1 MNSEEITGTQGTD
14 GSDGSQGTT
23 GTQGP
28 TPYLESLSFEL
39 ALETSKPQK
48 KAGKLLNRFEEK
60 DSKLLSVSIDSNG
73 VRRWKDDKD
82 DPVECDLEEKGFVGK
97 KLILCH
103 RYFGTQGV
111 AGRCGEMISE
121 TVSTITNEVGY
132 FTCGEVIDHIL
143 DFEKCDRP
151 KTKWFGGIDCH
162 HIWFEGLG
170 ENTGEA
176 GDGYH
181 VCWGS

>member
-1 MNSEEITGTQGTD
+1 MNSKEIT
-14 GSDGSQGTT
+14 
-23 GTQGP
+23 GP

-39 ALETSKPQK
+39 ALETSKPEK

-73 VRRWKDDKD
+73 VRRWEDDKD
-82 DPVECDLEEKGFVGK
+82 DPVDCDLEEKGFVGK
-97 KLILCH
+97 KLVLCH
-103 RYFGTQGV
+103 RYFRTQEADSGH
-111 AGRCGEMISE
+111 CGEMISE

>member
-1 MNSEEITGTQGTD
+1 MNSKEIT
-14 GSDGSQGTT
+14 
-23 GTQGP
+23 GP

-39 ALETSKPQK
+39 ALETSKPPK
-48 KAGKLLNRFEEK
+48 KTGKLQNRFEDK
-60 DSKLLSVSIDSNG
+60 DSKLLSVSIGSNG
-73 VRRWKDDKD
+73 VMRWEDDKD
-82 DPVECDLEEKGFVGK
+82 DPVDCDLEEKGFIG
-97 KLILCH
+97 
-103 RYFGTQGV
+103 
-111 AGRCGEMISE
+111 SE
-121 TVSTITNEVGY
+121 FTLYNCVSQEDKVIYKTVSTITNKVGY
-132 FTCGEVIDHIL
+132 FTCAEVIDHIL